1 MPHENVLC
9 SWSLTGAS
17 REPRKP
23 APPGFLQRGVFVF
36 RAKRRSRHSFRIQSR
51 AAHLKTVPLLPIGL
65 PSTGIS
71 FIRHLN
77 YSFPFFSILSPFQ
90 FMEFRRAI
98 LLLMLPGR
106 AVDAAGAVG
115 GRTAP
120 DALVR
125 PGTVTVFARRG
136 MDAARAIG
144 RGTAPF
150 AMPLVVTVLVLARRA
165 VNAARTI
172 AR

>member
-1 MPHENVLC
+1 MVVARHERVRAVYHRFRQILFPRQLTHC
-9 SWSLTGAS
+9 PLASDRASLDGHLIHQ
-17 REPRKP
+17 
-23 APPGFLQRGVFVF
+23 APELFLF
-36 RAKRRSRHSFRIQSR
+36 
-51 AAHLKTVPLLPIGL
+51 LLFL
-65 PSTGIS
+65 
-71 FIRHLN
+71 
-77 YSFPFFSILSPFQ
+77 

-165 VNAARTI
+165 VDAARTI

>member
-1 MPHENVLC
+1 MVVARHERVRAVNHRFRQILFPRQLTHC
-9 SWSLTGAS
+9 PLASDRASLDGHLIHQ
-17 REPRKP
+17 
-23 APPGFLQRGVFVF
+23 APELFLF
-36 RAKRRSRHSFRIQSR
+36 
-51 AAHLKTVPLLPIGL
+51 L
-65 PSTGIS
+65 
-71 FIRHLN
+71 
-77 YSFPFFSILSPFQ
+77 

-150 AMPLVVTVLVLARRA
+150 AMLLVVTVLVLARRA